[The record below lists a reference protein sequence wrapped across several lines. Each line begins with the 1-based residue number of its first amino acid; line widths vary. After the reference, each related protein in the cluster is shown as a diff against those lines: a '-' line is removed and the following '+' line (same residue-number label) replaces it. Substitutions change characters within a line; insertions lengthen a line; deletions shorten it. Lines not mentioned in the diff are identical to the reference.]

1 MKYILTII
9 TAFLLLLPATLPV
22 FAQGAGSEWDTL
34 NQEAMELYRT
44 GKYDRGVLVAR
55 KALEVAEKNVGP
67 NHLDVATS
75 LNNLALLYY
84 TQGRLYRA
92 QTRYAQAEPLYKR
105 ALAIREKALG
115 PDHPD
120 VAECLNNLAEFY
132 HTQGRYAKAEKLKQ
146 QAARI
151 RAIQLGDKTPPKEIL
166 KIVTATYKALKTY
179 KAEGTTILDMDAG
192 EMTMKTETI
201 FSILLKKPNLYL
213 ISCTV
218 NRISMPGMA
227 ESDEQLEEAFIKGMA
242 GSGAVWS
249 DGTQPY
255 LYRGTMNA
263 YSKMTS
269 DEIALGRALLGI
281 CGRVAVTIPSLFLS
295 AFKEHP
301 TPFSRMKN
309 PKIEKTEKIGDED
322 CYVLSGPSATSK
334 KETFWIS
341 KTSYLIRKHYI
352 SLEPPGGGSRV
363 PEITDEQLEK
373 SIKDMGQEVTEE
385 SKKNMRESIK
395 GSPMFKLMNMKGFST
410 ELHTNISSPELSKSD
425 FKFALPED
433 SVLKDSGKPAPD
445 FVLKDI
451 DGNEAKLADFKGKV
465 VLIDFWASW
474 CGPCKRAMPH
484 IQRIYEKYKDK
495 DVVVLGIN
503 TRESQEGK
511 VEPFL
516 KEHKITYRT
525 LVDNDGKVAKQYRV
539 RGIPALFLIDMEGLI
554 QFKHTGFR
562 ESLFDV
568 LSGEIEEL
576 KGAE

>member
-1 MKYILTII
+1 MKYILAII

-44 GKYDRGVLVAR
+44 GKYDRGVLIAR

-92 QTRYAQAEPLYKR
+92 QSRYEQAEPLYKR

-120 VAECLNNLAEFY
+120 VAECLNNLAELY
-132 HTQGRYAKAEKLKQ
+132 RTQGRYAKAKKLKQ
-146 QAARI
+146 RAARI
-151 RAIQLGDKTPPKEIL
+151 RTTQLYGTTPKEIL
-166 KIVTATYKALKTY
+166 KKFTATYKAMKTY
-179 KAEGTTILDMDAG
+179 KAEGTTTSDIDTGGGMK
-192 EMTMKTETI
+192 MKTETS

-213 ISCTV
+213 ISWTMTPKYMS
-218 NRISMPGMA
+218 IPGMA
-227 ESDEQLEEAFIKGMA
+227 ESDEQLEEAIKGMA
-242 GSGAVWS
+242 ESGAVWS
-249 DGTQPY
+249 DGAQPY
-255 LYRGTMNA
+255 LYMGSKNA

-269 DEIALGRALLGI
+269 DEIALDRALGT
-281 CGRVAVTIPSLFLS
+281 CGTATFTIPSLFLS
-295 AFKEHP
+295 AFKEYP
-301 TPFSRMKN
+301 TPFSWLKN

-322 CYVLSGPSATSK
+322 CYVLSGPSAISK

-341 KTSYLIRKHYI
+341 KTSYLIRKRYQP
-352 SLEPPGGGSRV
+352 LEPPEEEV
-363 PEITDEQLEK
+363 TDEQLEEA
-373 SIKDMGQEVTEE
+373 IKGMGQEVTEE
-385 SKKNMRESIK
+385 SKKNMRERTERSRTMFKVMKMK
-395 GSPMFKLMNMKGFST
+395 GSFT
-410 ELHTNISSPELSKSD
+410 ELYTNVSSPELNKSD

-433 SVLKDSGKPAPD
+433 SVLKYSLFGGRKAPD

-516 KEHKITYRT
+516 KEHKITYRI
-525 LVDNDGKVAKQYRV
+525 LVDNDGKVAKQYSV
-539 RGIPALFLIDMEGLI
+539 RGIPALFLIDKEGLI

-562 ESLFDV
+562 ENLFDV
-568 LSGEIEEL
+568 LSGEIEML